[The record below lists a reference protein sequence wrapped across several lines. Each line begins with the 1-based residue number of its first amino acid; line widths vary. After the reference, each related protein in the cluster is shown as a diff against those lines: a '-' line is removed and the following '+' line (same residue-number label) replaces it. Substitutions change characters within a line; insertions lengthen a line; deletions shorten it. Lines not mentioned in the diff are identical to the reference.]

1 MFYHNFPVLFWWFTN
16 CYLNRSCM
24 YFQGQ
29 REYTFSGPKR
39 KWCWYPYNIT
49 SFQLDMLC
57 VI

>member
-1 MFYHNFPVLFWWFTN
+1 
-16 CYLNRSCM
+16 M

-49 SFQLDMLC
+49 SFQLDVLC
-57 VI
+57 IIADLKVSRWKVLQARCRGNG